1 MKINFNTGE
10 VQIKNE
16 TINLTR
22 NELNILKALISKRGV
37 ITIEEI
43 YESVYKAKAKE
54 LSLHDKRLLY
64 VTINR
69 LKKKLKRSIR
79 IENRYSFGYEVLR
92 NGEI

>member
-1 MKINFNTGE
+1 MKVNFNTGE
-10 VQIKNE
+10 VQINNE

-54 LSLHDKRLLY
+54 LSPHDKRLLY

-69 LKKKLKRSIR
+69 LKKKLKGSIR